1 MKKQFTLSEPACAGR
16 RSESKGFTLLE
27 MLVVISIIGILMA
40 IGAVSFSTAQQ
51 KGRDA
56 KRRGDV
62 KAMQNGFEQYY
73 ASNASAYGTCNVMR
87 ADTTIFPGGAPT
99 DPKSGNNYGCSDLTN
114 GYCLCAELDDDA
126 AGNDDGDGACQ
137 FDGTTHYCVRNL
149 Q

>member
-1 MKKQFTLSEPACAGR
+1 MKKS
-16 RSESKGFTLLE
+16 SGFTLLE

-73 ASNASAYGTCNVMR
+73 ANNSGAYGTCSEMESDN
-87 ADTTIFPGGAPT
+87 TIFPGGAPT
-99 DPKSGNNYGCSDLTN
+99 DPKTGASYSCNDLTA
-114 GYCLCAELDDDA
+114 GYCLCAELDDDN